1 MTDEINFMDLAVLLK
16 ITPNTPLEKL
26 GGIMNSSI
34 FDASNI
40 AGSMK
45 QKGLIEFTAY
55 YPGPNSINIT
65 EQGRALISEADTK
78 SSEQFDELDFHIL
91 QNLSGGKRLPSELQ
105 SSLNLRPKD
114 LALRLYKESKQGFM
128 TYDIKNG
135 GIELMLTEKGFL
147 QAKTGLQKQVDAS
160 AAAIAQTSSSSTA
173 RHGFDQPAAQQTAVQ
188 EEEYV
193 QQQPEPEKIPETK
206 QVQLKS
212 EKNRWIIIIILIIVL
227 AVLFVWTRR

>member
-1 MTDEINFMDLAVLLK
+1 MADEVNFMDLAVLLK
-16 ITPNTPLEKL
+16 ITPNTPLERL

-65 EQGRALISEADTK
+65 EQGKALISEADTR
-78 SSEQFDELDFHIL
+78 SSEPFDELDAHIL
-91 QNLSGGKRLPSELQ
+91 QQLSGGKRIPSELQ
-105 SSLNLRPKD
+105 SSLNVRPKD

-135 GIELMLTEKGFL
+135 SIDLMLTEKGFL
-147 QAKTGLQKQVDAS
+147 QAKSGSVQKPVGMDSAS
-160 AAAIAQTSSSSTA
+160 PAAAAQPVTQQVAT
-173 RHGFDQPAAQQTAVQ
+173 QQQAQQV
-188 EEEYV
+188 
-193 QQQPEPEKIPETK
+193 QQPEVTQ
-206 QVQLKS
+206 QVQAAPKEQPAPVKMPAPLKS
-212 EKNRWIIIIILIIVL
+212 EKNKWIIIIILVIILVI
-227 AVLFVWTRR
+227 LFAWLR

>member
-1 MTDEINFMDLAVLLK
+1 MADEINFMDLAVLLR

-45 QKGLIEFTAY
+45 QKNLIEFTAY

-65 EQGRALISEADTK
+65 EQGKALISEADAR
-78 SSEQFDELDFHIL
+78 SSEPFDELDSHIL
-91 QNLSGGKRLPSELQ
+91 QHLSGGKRLPSELQ
-105 SSLNLRPKD
+105 STLNVRPKD

-135 GIELMLTEKGFL
+135 GVELMLTEKGFL
-147 QAKTGLQKQVDAS
+147 QAKNGAAQKP
-160 AAAIAQTSSSSTA
+160 AISTA
-173 RHGFDQPAAQQTAVQ
+173 SSVGAVSSQQMVQQVAQQ
-188 EEEYV
+188 
-193 QQQPEPEKIPETK
+193 QQQPAPQANVQPTPPMPEPVRTGAPM
-206 QVQLKS
+206 KS
-212 EKNRWIIIIILIIVL
+212 ERGRWIIIIVLIVVL
-227 AVLFVWTRR
+227 AILYAWTKGYL